1 MRRLLAA
8 VLLSMYLSAASA
20 AAEQQ
25 PTMSVEEMVAVSQIK
40 EAADLLFEHDRAA
53 WITTDAMLASP
64 KVDAS
69 KVAGWVTE
77 PLDQGRFRVTFVT
90 GAGKDAM
97 AYVRVTTKRKNRKV
111 DALEVLDPPE
121 ALSAYEQAALAARDL
136 ASKQEFPRCTERM
149 NSVVYP
155 AGDDLDKWVVYLL
168 SSSTDAAEIPV
179 GGSYRFTVNLSD
191 QSVSRRDYTKS
202 CLTLKRDG
210 ERESKGDTAI
220 MFVTH
225 LLDPMPTALHL
236 FLSRTHNTAIA
247 VGIAKSRDI
256 WLVKPDDLYL
266 VERGNA
272 PNAE

>member
-1 MRRLLAA
+1 MHRLLNC
-8 VLLSMYLSAASA
+8 LLLGIAIAAASA
-20 AAEQQ
+20 MAEKKPAMTATERAA
-25 PTMSVEEMVAVSQIK
+25 VEEIK
-40 EAADLLFEHDRAA
+40 AEAGLLFEHDRAA
-53 WITTDAMLASP
+53 WITTDAIFASP
-64 KVDAS
+64 KVEVS
-69 KVAGWVTE
+69 KLNGWVTE
-77 PLDQGRFRVTFVT
+77 PLSQGRFRVTFVT
-90 GAGKDAM
+90 GDGESAM

-111 DALEVLDPPE
+111 DTLEVLDPPE

-155 AGDDLDKWVVYLL
+155 AGDDLDHWVVYLL
-168 SSSTDAAEIPV
+168 SSSTDAAEVPV
-179 GGSYRFTVNLSD
+179 GGSYRFAVKLSD

-210 ERESKGDTAI
+210 ERERSGDTAI
-220 MFVTH
+220 LFVTH

-266 VERGNA
+266 LERGKV